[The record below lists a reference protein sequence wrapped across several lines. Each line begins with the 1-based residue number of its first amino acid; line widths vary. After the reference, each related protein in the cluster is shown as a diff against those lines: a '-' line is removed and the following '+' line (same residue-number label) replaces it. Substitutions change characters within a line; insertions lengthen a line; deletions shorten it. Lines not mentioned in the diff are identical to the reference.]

1 MFSAT
6 NAQRLGILC
15 GSALVTLITTTPA
28 HAFLQNLVRTTT
40 ESKSVAA
47 TYDLP
52 GISDAKAVQDIVHKA
67 LTYHGDNAHVKSGVP
82 GLAVPQYPKKITFK
96 PFNIGPFSMQLPICE
111 DAAFTVSSTD
121 GSMAQWGD
129 SANYMACGF
138 AYQGG
143 FRVSIYAQSQ
153 STNGGAAGLLSGKTI
168 GKLITSAIGLQ
179 SDPMKFVEASLT
191 KMEQLMSEA
200 QINYTLVD
208 MSPLMGQRVVSA
220 DPLVEKQRSVEKR
233 AGDRAKRLAARGEL
247 GKLGVDAADRER
259 FMRAV
264 QSGDEDL
271 VALFLEAGAI
281 DPNQPDAS
289 GRRAIDLAQKPAV
302 RELLQS
308 M

>member
-1 MFSAT
+1 M
-6 NAQRLGILC
+6 
-15 GSALVTLITTTPA
+15 
-28 HAFLQNLVRTTT
+28 
-40 ESKSVAA
+40 
-47 TYDLP
+47 
-52 GISDAKAVQDIVHKA
+52 
-67 LTYHGDNAHVKSGVP
+67 
-82 GLAVPQYPKKITFK
+82 
-96 PFNIGPFSMQLPICE
+96 
-111 DAAFTVSSTD
+111 
-121 GSMAQWGD
+121 
-129 SANYMACGF
+129 
-138 AYQGG
+138 
-143 FRVSIYAQSQ
+143 
-153 STNGGAAGLLSGKTI
+153 LSGKTI